1 VSKIEDLKTIEKTF
15 DWSFSTP
22 FKGIITALSEAIKES
37 SCFNE

>member
-22 FKGIITALSEAIKES
+22 YRGTITSLTEALRE
-37 SCFNE
+37 